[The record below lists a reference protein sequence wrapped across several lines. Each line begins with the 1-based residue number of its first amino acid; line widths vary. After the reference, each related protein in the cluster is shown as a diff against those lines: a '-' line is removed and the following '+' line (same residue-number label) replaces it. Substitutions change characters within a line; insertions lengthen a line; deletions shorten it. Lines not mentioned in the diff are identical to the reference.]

1 MASTA
6 MTNHATTTSTITPH
20 RFKTMLWLVK
30 REYWENKGL
39 LVWVPLA
46 VSVLMLIFL
55 WTIAWKQASG
65 LGAAASVSNDAGAL
79 LSRDLRLQMNLMWIK
94 EFFTIFATPLFYLSA
109 VSSIFYLMS
118 TLHLERQD
126 KSILFWKS
134 LPISDLQTVLSK
146 MVFPLLVSPLLC
158 LSIAFAMYLL
168 SALMFCLLYWFKGIP
183 VFDLVFLNRDFLLRP
198 TMFFSMFPMY
208 VMWALPTVAW
218 LLLVSAWARSRVMPW
233 AYGLP
238 ILTYLSL
245 ISVDSAFQL
254 NWNITLWGKTML
266 LRLVGGTLPGSW
278 AVIDPVSGKFRPLI
292 PLESYYD
299 QAWQHMFSME
309 MFMGIA
315 AAVVMLFIAIRIR
328 RFGDSTR

>member
-1 MASTA
+1 
-6 MTNHATTTSTITPH
+6 
-20 RFKTMLWLVK
+20 MLWLIK

-39 LVWVPLA
+39 LVWVPLV

-65 LGAAASVSNDAGAL
+65 LGEVASVSSDAGAL
-79 LSRDLRLQMNLMWIK
+79 LSQDLRLQMNLMWIK
-94 EFFTIFATPLFYLSA
+94 EFFQLFATPLFYLSA
-109 VSSIFYLMS
+109 ASSIFYLMS
-118 TLHLERQD
+118 SLHLERQD

-146 MVFPLLVSPLLC
+146 MVLPLLVCPLLC
-158 LSIAFAMYLL
+158 FSIAFAMYLL
-168 SALMFCLLYWFKGIP
+168 SALMFCLLYWFKGIS
-183 VFDLVFLNRDFLLRP
+183 VFDLVFLNRDFLLQP
-198 TMFFSMFPMY
+198 TMIFSMIPMY
-208 VMWALPTVAW
+208 MMWALPTVAW
-218 LLLVSAWARSRVMPW
+218 LLLVSAWAKSRVMPW

-238 ILTYLSL
+238 LLTYFSL

-254 NWNITLWGKTML
+254 NWSVSLWGKTIL
-266 LRLVGGTLPGSW
+266 LRLLGGTLPGSW
-278 AVIDPVSGKFRPLI
+278 AVIDSVSGKFRPLI

-309 MFMGIA
+309 MFLGIA
-315 AAVVMLFIAIRIR
+315 AAGVMLFIAIRIR